1 MSGQLLRWWMLF
13 CLVMTVPLVGSPA
26 EVSLLRKLNFVPQA
40 GIAPAPDFA
49 TTDAEGAGVTLE
61 SYAGKVVILNF
72 WATWCPPCRLEM
84 PSMEKLYQDFKDEGL
99 AIVAVNFMESPEVV
113 AEFVR
118 EEGLTYPILMD
129 RQGRIA
135 ESYGVRRLPE
145 TVIIGRN
152 GNLLG
157 KTTGYKDW
165 YKQDVR
171 ALAAALLKDEEAVMR
186 SAREAPAQTASTGAS
201 RDAYVMLA
209 FGLFLMV
216 LLGYYVKRARTKKA
230 GPAVPDA

>member
-1 MSGQLLRWWMLF
+1 MIGRRLVWWMSL
-13 CLVMTVPLVGSPA
+13 CVVMAFPLPGSPA
-26 EVSLLRKLNFVPQA
+26 EVSLLRKLNFVPQT

-49 TTDAEGAGVTLE
+49 TTDAEGRKVTLE

-84 PSMEKLYQDFKDEGL
+84 PSMEKLYQDFEDDGL
-99 AIVAVNFMESPEVV
+99 EIVAVNFMESPKVV

-171 ALAAALLKDEEAVMR
+171 ALVAALLKDEEAVMQ
-186 SAREAPAQTASTGAS
+186 SARETRTETASTGAS

-209 FGLFLMV
+209 FGLVLVV
-216 LLGYYVKRARTKKA
+216 LLGYYVRRARTKKA
-230 GPAVPDA
+230 DPAV